1 MHKRLIVSLALIA
14 LALLPFGSDAK
25 PAQTNTPQQFDIQDK
40 TTEQTTTKPPHTKT
54 KYTNPTPPQLL
65 SELRATLTEVG
76 SARFSVLFWDVYDS
90 SLLTPSGTYD
100 NSSKYLLE
108 ITYLRNI
115 KSADLI
121 ERTEEQWQHLGVD
134 AIQYQNYLPQLK
146 ALWPDIKKGDRLSLW
161 VDSNNASFYFNNE
174 LSGSIDDGVF
184 GNLFASIWLSPD
196 TSEPKLRKKLIGQS
210 NEK

>member
-1 MHKRLIVSLALIA
+1 MHKRLIIPLALIA
-14 LALLPFGSDAK
+14 LALLPCESDAK
-25 PAQTNTPQQFDIQDK
+25 PAQTNTPQQSDIQDK
-40 TTEQTTTKPPHTKT
+40 TNEQTSTKPKHTT
-54 KYTNPTPPQLL
+54 PTPPQLL

-115 KSADLI
+115 KSAVLI

-161 VDSNNASFYFNNE
+161 VDSNNASFYFNNL

>member
-1 MHKRLIVSLALIA
+1 MALIA
-14 LALLPFGSDAK
+14 QALLPLESDAK
-25 PAQTNTPQQFDIQDK
+25 STQTNVPLQIESQNK
-40 TTEQTTTKPPHTKT
+40 TTNTTHTKS
-54 KYTNPTPPQLL
+54 TPPQLL
-65 SELRATLTEVG
+65 NELRASLTEVG

-90 SLLTPSGTYD
+90 SLLTPTGTFD
-100 NSSKYLLE
+100 NPSKYLLE

-121 ERTEEQWQHLGVD
+121 ERTEEQWQHLGIE

-146 ALWPDIKKGDRLSLW
+146 ALWPDIRKGDRLSLW
-161 VDSNNASFYFNNE
+161 VDRNNASFYFNNE

>member
-1 MHKRLIVSLALIA
+1 MHKRLIVSLALLA
-14 LALLPFGSDAK
+14 LALLPFGSGAK
-25 PAQTNTPQQFDIQDK
+25 PAQTNTPQQLDIQDN
-40 TTEQTTTKPPHTKT
+40 TTEQTTTRPTHTK
-54 KYTNPTPPQLL
+54 PTPPQLL

>member
-14 LALLPFGSDAK
+14 LALHPFGSDAK
-25 PAQTNTPQQFDIQDK
+25 PAQTSTPQQLDIQDK
-40 TTEQTTTKPPHTKT
+40 TTEQTTTK
-54 KYTNPTPPQLL
+54 PTPPQLL

-174 LSGSIDDGVF
+174 LSGS
-184 GNLFASIWLSPD
+184 
-196 TSEPKLRKKLIGQS
+196 
-210 NEK
+210 